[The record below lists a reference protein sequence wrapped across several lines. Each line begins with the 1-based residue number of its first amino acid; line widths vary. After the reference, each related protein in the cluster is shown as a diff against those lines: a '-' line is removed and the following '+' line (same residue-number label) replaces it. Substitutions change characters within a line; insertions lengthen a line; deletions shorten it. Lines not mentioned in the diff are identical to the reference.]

1 MLLMVEID
9 IRGGI
14 CKPIQRY
21 PAANN
26 KYIKYYGNNKES
38 SYLKYWECKYFIW
51 LGNVAKCYSK

>member
-38 SYLKYWECKYFIW
+38 SYLKY
-51 LGNVAKCYSK
+51 